1 MKYQSTMFALWV
13 LALSAVLT
21 ALLLVSEER
30 SAYALED
37 RLGFGADLGF
47 WADTSDDEVFAMG
60 FNLDYY
66 VDRAFSI
73 GPMVLFSPS
82 GDLTQV
88 AFAPVARFHIRL
100 NAVNIV
106 PLAGAGFIHGDL
118 ERKNIDESDTS
129 FYIPLGVAAEYPL
142 GRKLALA
149 TTLYV
154 NLHDLELEPR
164 DDDNV
169 SVALMFGL
177 RFGP

>member
-1 MKYQSTMFALWV
+1 MDVTPANPKLRI
-13 LALSAVLT
+13 
-21 ALLLVSEER
+21 LLVTLVLVITVAVAPGR
-30 SAYALED
+30 SAFAFAD
-37 RLGFGADLGF
+37 RVGFGADLGF

-66 VDRAFSI
+66 LDRAFSI

-106 PLAGAGFIHGDL
+106 PLAGVGFVHGDL
-118 ERKNIDESDTS
+118 DRGSIDESDTS
-129 FYIPLGVAAEYPL
+129 YYIPLGVAAEFPVS
-142 GRKLALA
+142 RKIALA